1 MKNSWK
7 IAIVALLA
15 AGVVA
20 TVALR
25 ERKRAGGALAVPA
38 AAGAAARPAAGVA
51 EVPASSSPAP
61 VPSSAPAPA
70 IAPPGAATG
79 RPRLVELGSVRC
91 QACQQMMKVLD
102 ALRASQGE
110 RLQVDFVD
118 VFEDPAAG
126 DLFGLKMIPTQ
137 ILYDAAGKE
146 IYRHIGFFSHDEIL
160 AKFRAA
166 GVKL

>member
-1 MKNSWK
+1 
-7 IAIVALLA
+7 
-15 AGVVA
+15 
-20 TVALR
+20 
-25 ERKRAGGALAVPA
+25 
-38 AAGAAARPAAGVA
+38 
-51 EVPASSSPAP
+51 
-61 VPSSAPAPA
+61 
-70 IAPPGAATG
+70 
-79 RPRLVELGSVRC
+79 VELGSVRC

-137 ILYDAAGKE
+137 ILYNAAGNE